1 MVLALVLPA
10 LCSGTD
16 STSTS
21 IVCASSL
28 IRRVRQH
35 RYRGLP
41 GHSALSPAASYRTSL
56 HSLSPSPMPARR
68 RQSQSSLHTNVGA
81 RLAMYHAVPAPDDI
95 HTYSI
100 YIPCIICRRY
110 PARAASAN
118 PAHRIVARRALTP
131 CAALRLLTA
140 AGTSATLMSRFPNAA
155 STNNPSAPS
164 HPVFAKS
171 AVTYI
176 LLLRASPLPGR
187 HAHSVSYVPEHSW
200 LPRCC
205 VYLDPHIPATTLFLF
220 LVFLSFVCSSAS
232 NATAITRYG
241 NTYLQQILPGFLP

>member
-1 MVLALVLPA
+1 MVLALVLPV

-21 IVCASSL
+21 IVYASSL

-56 HSLSPSPMPARR
+56 HFLPPPTPACR

-200 LPRCC
+200 LPPLLCIPRPAYSCYDPLFISCFPFLC
-205 VYLDPHIPATTLFLF
+205 VFF
-220 LVFLSFVCSSAS
+220 C
-232 NATAITRYG
+232 
-241 NTYLQQILPGFLP
+241 